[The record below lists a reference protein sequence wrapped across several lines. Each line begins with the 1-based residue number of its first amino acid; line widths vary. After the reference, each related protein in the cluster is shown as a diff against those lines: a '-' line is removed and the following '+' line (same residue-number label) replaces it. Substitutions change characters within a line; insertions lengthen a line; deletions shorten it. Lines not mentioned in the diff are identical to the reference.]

1 MNILRLYMR
10 VIGLLA
16 PERKLAITLTLANLA
31 LAGVYFLE
39 PMLFG
44 QVVDALGAPGAAAA
58 PRLIALW
65 ALAGFGGVVASVWVS
80 LHADRL
86 AHRRRLAAI
95 EQFFVHG
102 ASLPLSFHG
111 ENHTGRLSRIMQ
123 GGVGNLF
130 GLWLGFFREHLA
142 TLLSILVMVPIALYM
157 NWKLAAL
164 MVALMT
170 SFAVFNAIAIRRTHK
185 AQAEVEELHHEIS
198 TRASDVFGHVGVVQS
213 FTRLGAEI
221 AALKAMM
228 ARVLSAQYPV
238 LKGWAVLSVL
248 NRAASTLT
256 VVAIFAL
263 GASLHA
269 KGEVSVGN
277 IVSFVGFS
285 LMLIGRLEQF
295 AGFISGLFFQTHS
308 LRNFFDVLDT
318 QPAIASSTDAVE
330 LGRARG
336 EVVFEDVSFSYAP
349 ADGETVGAVQQLS
362 FRAPAGS
369 TIALVGPTG
378 AGKTTAL
385 SLLYR
390 AYDPQSGRI
399 SVDGHDLRTL
409 QLDSLRRNIGVVF
422 QEPGLFYRSI
432 AENLKVANPLATPA
446 QIEAA
451 ARAAEAHGFIS
462 AKPDGYET
470 LVAERGRSLSGGERQ
485 RLAIARAML
494 KDAPI
499 LILDEATSA
508 LDNGT
513 EARIQKALQ
522 GLSAGRTTFVI
533 AHRLST
539 VRNADLILVLDHGRL
554 VESGRF
560 EELIARGGLF
570 AELADQGKFA
580 PDAVEEPMAQAA

>member
-1 MNILRLYMR
+1 MNILRLYLR
-10 VIGLLA
+10 VIGFLA

-44 QVVDALGAPGAAAA
+44 QVVDALAAPGATQA
-58 PRLIALW
+58 PRLITYW

-95 EQFFVHG
+95 EQFFAHG

-111 ENHTGRLSRIMQ
+111 ENHTGRLARVMN
-123 GGVGNLF
+123 GGVSNLF

-157 NWKLAAL
+157 NWKLALL
-164 MVALMT
+164 MVGLMT

-213 FTRLGAEI
+213 FTRLREEL
-221 AALKAMM
+221 AALRAMM

-238 LKGWAVLSVL
+238 LRGWAVLSVL

-256 VVAIFAL
+256 IVAIFAL

-308 LRNFFDVLDT
+308 LRNFFEVLDT
-318 QPAIASSTDAVE
+318 RPAIADADDAVD

-336 EVVFEDVSFSYAP
+336 EVEFDDVSFGYAGDAGDTVP
-349 ADGETVGAVQQLS
+349 AVRHLS
-362 FRAPAGS
+362 FRAAPGS

-390 AYDPQSGRI
+390 AYDPQSGSIRI
-399 SVDGHDLRTL
+399 DGKDLRSIG
-409 QLDSLRRNIGVVF
+409 LDSLRRNIGVVF
-422 QEPGLFYRSI
+422 QDPGLFYRSI
-432 AENLKVANPLATPA
+432 GDNLRVA
-446 QIEAA
+446 
-451 ARAAEAHGFIS
+451 
-462 AKPDGYET
+462 
-470 LVAERGRSLSGGERQ
+470 
-485 RLAIARAML
+485 
-494 KDAPI
+494 
-499 LILDEATSA
+499 
-508 LDNGT
+508 
-513 EARIQKALQ
+513 
-522 GLSAGRTTFVI
+522 
-533 AHRLST
+533 
-539 VRNADLILVLDHGRL
+539 
-554 VESGRF
+554 
-560 EELIARGGLF
+560 
-570 AELADQGKFA
+570 
-580 PDAVEEPMAQAA
+580 